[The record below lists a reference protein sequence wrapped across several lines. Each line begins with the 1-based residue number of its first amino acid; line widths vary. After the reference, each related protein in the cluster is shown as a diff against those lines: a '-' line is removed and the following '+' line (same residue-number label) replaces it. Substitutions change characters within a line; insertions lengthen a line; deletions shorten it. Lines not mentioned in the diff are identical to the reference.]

1 MFSFCFFI
9 DIFFILNYR
18 GIFVLPTMC
27 FFLLKLT
34 YMSDIIHLLPDSVAN
49 QIAAGEVIQRPAS
62 VLKELVENSIDAGAD
77 SIQIVIKDAG
87 RTLIQITDNGKGMS
101 ETDARMAF
109 ERHATSKIKDA
120 SDLFDLKTMGF
131 RGEALASIAAVAQ
144 VELRTRREDDE
155 LGVMIEIAGTRVFKQ
170 EAIQCDKGTTF
181 LVKNLFFNVP
191 ARRRFLKSDNVEKS
205 HILQEFYRIALV
217 NPGVEFTFFD
227 GDDEI
232 YRLPASNT
240 KVRIENIFGKALK
253 KKIQQQLLT
262 IETSTSMVSIHGFV
276 GKPEFAQKSASQ
288 YFFVNGRYMRHPY
301 FHKAV
306 MLAYNQ
312 MIQAT
317 ESPNYFI
324 YFEVDP
330 QTIDINIH
338 PTKTEIKFENEQA
351 IWSILSATVKEALG
365 KFNVIPSIDFD
376 QEGAIDIPVA
386 NVSLENIRPPQTS
399 FNPNYNPFS
408 ASSYK
413 RPSLDWEKLYGGF
426 ESQTEKE
433 IEPAEIT
440 WEAEEVPESQASVIE
455 DVYIPEHQ
463 QSFEIEEQ
471 HAANFQFKNK
481 YIITS
486 VKSGM
491 LIIDQ
496 HKAHVRIL
504 YEKFLTELEKKK
516 AASQQILFP
525 ELLEFT
531 ADTVL
536 YFDQIIPDLQAV
548 GFEFDKLGDTAYH
561 VTGVPAQF
569 GTGSI
574 VSLLYS
580 LVEKAET
587 TAQDS
592 SILIHEMIAQSLS
605 EAAAL
610 KNGQSLTRE
619 EMADLIDR
627 LFACQHPGFTP
638 DGSKVMTILSQ
649 EDIQAK
655 FR

>member
-1 MFSFCFFI
+1 
-9 DIFFILNYR
+9 
-18 GIFVLPTMC
+18 
-27 FFLLKLT
+27 
-34 YMSDIIHLLPDSVAN
+34 MSDIIHLLPDSVAN

-77 SIQIVIKDAG
+77 FIQIVIKDAG
-87 RTLIQITDNGKGMS
+87 RTLIQIIDNGKGMS

-120 SDLFDLKTMGF
+120 ADLFSLRTMGF

-144 VELRTRREDDE
+144 VELRTRREEDE
-155 LGVMIEIAGTRVFKQ
+155 LGVMVEIAGTRVFQQ
-170 EAIQCDKGTTF
+170 ETIQCDKGTTF

-217 NPGVEFTFFD
+217 NPDVEFSFFD

-232 YRLPASNT
+232 YRLPTSNI

-262 IETSTSMVSIHGFV
+262 IETSTSIVSIHGFV
-276 GKPEFAQKSASQ
+276 GKPEFAQKSATQ

-306 MLAYNQ
+306 MLAYSQ
-312 MIQAT
+312 MIQAS

-330 QTIDINIH
+330 QSIDINIH

-376 QEGAIDIPVA
+376 QEGAIDIPA
-386 NVSLENIRPPQTS
+386 GNVSLENIRPPQTT

-408 ASSYK
+408 SVSYK
-413 RPSLDWEKLYGGF
+413 RPTLDWEKLYGGF
-426 ESQTEKE
+426 EGKSDAEVLPDEQQWEPEVELPKTIESEYQAETE
-433 IEPAEIT
+433 
-440 WEAEEVPESQASVIE
+440 
-455 DVYIPEHQ
+455 Q
-463 QSFEIEEQ
+463 QQLVEIEEQ
-471 HAANFQFKNK
+471 RSANFQLKNR

-491 LIIDQ
+491 LMIDQ
-496 HKAHVRIL
+496 HRAHIRIL
-504 YEKFLTELEKKK
+504 YEQFLGEIENQH
-516 AASQQILFP
+516 APSQQILFP
-525 ELLEFT
+525 ETLELNHDS
-531 ADTVL
+531 AL
-536 YFDQIIPDLQAV
+536 YFAQIQSDLKSV
-548 GFEFDKLGDTAYH
+548 GFDFELQDENVYH
-561 VTGVPAQF
+561 VTGTPAQF
-569 GTGSI
+569 GTES
-574 VSLLYS
+574 VMSLLHT
-580 LVEKAET
+580 LIEKAENT
-587 TAQDS
+587 GEES
-592 SILIHEMIAQSLS
+592 VVLVHEMIAQSLA

-610 KNGQSLTRE
+610 KSGQSMTNE
-619 EMADLIDR
+619 EMSDLIDR
-627 LFACQHPGFTP
+627 LFACRHPNHTP
-638 DGSKVMTILSQ
+638 DGKRVMTILSQ
-649 EDIQAK
+649 EEIQSK